1 MSFRRSF
8 VCVHVMGLWR
18 AVGYPNVVSSETLV
32 LLPAFLCVV
41 NLELSWLLLGQYR
54 SLTPSPSI
62 L

>member
-1 MSFRRSF
+1 
-8 VCVHVMGLWR
+8 MGLWR